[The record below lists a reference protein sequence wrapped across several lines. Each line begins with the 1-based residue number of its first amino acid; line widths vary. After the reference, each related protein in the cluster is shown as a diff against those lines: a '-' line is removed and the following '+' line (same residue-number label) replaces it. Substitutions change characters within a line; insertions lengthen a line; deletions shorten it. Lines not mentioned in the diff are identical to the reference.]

1 MARLLALL
9 ILCLATGAFGVPAF
23 DRCAVTAMGDRASVQ
38 TGSAPCHDG
47 RALHPTLKS
56 CCACCCAPAATAAL
70 PPRRISAHAPSI
82 EVAAVF
88 EDAPR
93 MPAAPPPRAA

>member
-9 ILCLATGAFGVPAF
+9 ILCLAAGAFSLPAF
-23 DRCAVTAMGDRASVQ
+23 GGCAIAATGDGASIHSKP
-38 TGSAPCHDG
+38 TPCHDG
-47 RALHPTLKS
+47 RAAHLALKS

-70 PPRRISAHAPSI
+70 PPLEVGAHAPSA
-82 EVAAVF
+82 EVAAVL

-93 MPAAPPPRAA
+93 MPAAPPPRPA